1 MIPPKVDK
9 TLRGTPLSGGQVIF
23 HKSKRSAP
31 SMRKI
36 VAIAASGG
44 LLILGC
50 VGLQPAFP
58 QTGGS
63 HSEQSTKIKDRD
75 NSRFDFQE
83 LADAATGAALSLPAT
98 LLGPPQ
104 STARGTNWTSKDN
117 RLKIATLV
125 FRNKTLASLHE
136 AIRVLPGRTITQDIS
151 DAKSFRIRGNDGSG
165 STFYVQAEDRSGE
178 IRGLSIT
185 YEKSAGGEIASAA
198 ETIIRSYRGFPA
210 STGEKAAEAVNTP
223 RPSCQT
229 KNGELGRL
237 ASGVHL
243 QLAAPKQIDA
253 GGRINFSWEAS
264 ERFPITAPVYAILA
278 ISGEAR
284 FEIPSKP
291 QAEEISGKEL
301 SEPDSPSLPGF
312 IALRPTSVGPAGITF
327 GAGMT
332 RAFIPLHQEGS
343 HLSGA
348 FTVRLFEA
356 GQFSLQ
362 TALIAATPCGETILE
377 SKAGHT
383 IEVAPAAPEIVV
395 QDPYSVVV
403 PKRAIL
409 SNDGVHL
416 LQIFEDSY
424 QVYHLASGSKLVERP
439 GHDPNFSPTGRFVAA
454 NMGAEGGSSFEVTD
468 LLSRQQIAS
477 VSGVVIG
484 WTESDAYLIAGQAG
498 SWAKLSVLP
507 TLISSGADNAGESFA
522 ISEASPEKNAPSW
535 EFFGVTI
542 GIDAGAV
549 AFSKERMPGFP
560 TSKEQTSAYELATG
574 HEFAAAPPSKGWHAR
589 GPINF
594 SHVYDPAADKINNR
608 EWARE
613 QAKSKVLK
621 ELRTLKVSHRVLD
634 QQELAE
640 IRKPSNA
647 KLALGDWRAKTLG
660 RGWGDEDTARAS
672 FVGELGRFGVVI
684 ADEVPRQEF
693 PPAISAVWRSKQSEP
708 SGPDSDRI
716 KTLANTLK
724 GRLVGEIPA
733 SNEILKEGT
742 LSSKSID
749 LERHLEGL
757 WRWDVQ
763 GQPVWV
769 LEGVDNQGSGGFA
782 EIDSWLLQRNTS
794 NPMSEHPPGCLR
806 RL

>member
-1 MIPPKVDK
+1 M
-9 TLRGTPLSGGQVIF
+9 TVI
-23 HKSKRSAP
+23 
-31 SMRKI
+31 
-36 VAIAASGG
+36 
-44 LLILGC
+44 LLNA
-50 VGLQPAFP
+50 QM
-58 QTGGS
+58 
-63 HSEQSTKIKDRD
+63 
-75 NSRFDFQE
+75 
-83 LADAATGAALSLPAT
+83 
-98 LLGPPQ
+98 
-104 STARGTNWTSKDN
+104 
-117 RLKIATLV
+117 
-125 FRNKTLASLHE
+125 
-136 AIRVLPGRTITQDIS
+136 
-151 DAKSFRIRGNDGSG
+151 
-165 STFYVQAEDRSGE
+165 
-178 IRGLSIT
+178 
-185 YEKSAGGEIASAA
+185 
-198 ETIIRSYRGFPA
+198 
-210 STGEKAAEAVNTP
+210 
-223 RPSCQT
+223 PSCQT
-229 KNGELGRL
+229 PSAELGRL

-243 QLAAPKQIDA
+243 QIAAPEQIDA
-253 GGRINFSWEAS
+253 GGSINFSWEAS

-284 FEIPSKP
+284 FEVPAKP
-291 QAEEISGKEL
+291 HTEEISDDKEPP
-301 SEPDSPSLPGF
+301 SRSSPSLPGF
-312 IALRPTSVGPAGITF
+312 IALRPSSAGPAGITF
-327 GAGMT
+327 AAGMT

-348 FTVRLFEA
+348 FTARLFEA
-356 GQFSLQ
+356 GKVSLQ

-395 QDPYSVVV
+395 QDPYSVAV

-409 SNDGVHL
+409 SNDGVYL
-416 LQIFEDSY
+416 LQIFEESY

-454 NMGAEGGSSFEVTD
+454 NIGAEGGSSFEVTD

-477 VSGVVIG
+477 VSGAVIG
-484 WTESDAYLIAGQAG
+484 WTESDAFLIAAQAG

-507 TLISSGADNAGESFA
+507 TLMSSGADNAGESFA
-522 ISEASPEKNAPSW
+522 ISEASPEKNTPSW
-535 EFFGVTI
+535 EAFGVTI
-542 GIDAGAV
+542 GIDAGTV
-549 AFSKERMPGFP
+549 AFSKERKPGFL

-574 HEFAAAPPSKGWHAR
+574 YQFAAAPPSKGWHAR

-621 ELRTLKVSHRVLD
+621 ELRKLKVSHRVLD

-640 IRKPSNA
+640 FRKPSNA
-647 KLALGDWRAKTLG
+647 RLALGDWRTKTLG
-660 RGWGDEDTARAS
+660 RGWGDEVTARES

-684 ADEVPRQEF
+684 AGEVPRQEF

-724 GRLVGEIPA
+724 GRLAGEIPA

-757 WRWDVQ
+757 WRWEVQ

-782 EIDSWLLQRNTS
+782 EV
-794 NPMSEHPPGCLR
+794 
-806 RL
+806 